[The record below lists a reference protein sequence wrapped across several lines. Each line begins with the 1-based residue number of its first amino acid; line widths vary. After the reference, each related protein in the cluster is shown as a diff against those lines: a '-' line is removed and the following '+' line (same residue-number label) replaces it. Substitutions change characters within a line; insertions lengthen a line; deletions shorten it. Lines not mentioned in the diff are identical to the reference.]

1 MVAYTD
7 GVSEAQNS
15 QQDYY
20 DEIGLIDSVK
30 RNLGAQAEEIS
41 QAILDDV
48 QEFMGE
54 TAQLDD
60 IGLVVL
66 KREIR

>member
-1 MVAYTD
+1 
-7 GVSEAQNS
+7 
-15 QQDYY
+15 
-20 DEIGLIDSVK
+20 LIDSVK